1 MIPLC
6 RPLLPTADALL
17 PYLREID
24 ASRQY
29 TNFGPLSKR
38 LEERLAE
45 KYGSPV
51 VVLNNGTTALTAAL
65 LACKPKHKRVLVP
78 AWTFVA
84 SAAAIVAAGM
94 EPYFVDVDPQ
104 TWQMTTET
112 ASTYI
117 TQHSEPP
124 GAIMPVSP
132 FGSPVKVQLWDTW
145 SNGWRVPVIIDAA
158 AGFDSLRPGRSPA
171 MVSLHATKVLGA
183 GEGGFILSD
192 SGALLDR
199 IHDIQNY
206 GGAGST
212 PGMNGKLSEYHAAV
226 ALAALDGWEMRRDTL
241 SFISARY
248 ARPLMEKPW
257 VRMVP
262 GFNDGWVSSYCTVL
276 LEGGVGPTQAR
287 LAARGIESRRWW
299 GEGVHTHPA
308 FRLYPHDDLPV
319 TADLA
324 SRCLSLPFSPD
335 MTDDEIE
342 RVCDAL

>member
-1 MIPLC
+1 MISLC

-24 ASRQY
+24 ANRHY

-94 EPYFVDVDPQ
+94 EPYFVDIDPRRWMPDPQ
-104 TWQMTTET
+104 FNRGEWTR
-112 ASTYI
+112 ANV
-117 TQHSEPP
+117 
-124 GAIMPVSP
+124 GAMMIVSP
-132 FGSPVKVQLWDTW
+132 FGSPVPVGPWEEWSADT
-145 SNGWRVPVIIDAA
+145 GVPVIIDAA
-158 AGFDSLRPGRSPA
+158 AGFDSLCDPGRLPQ

-183 GEGGFILSD
+183 GEGGFIVSD

-199 IHDIQNY
+199 IHNIQNF

-226 ALAALDGWEMRRDTL
+226 ALAALDGWEMRRDRL